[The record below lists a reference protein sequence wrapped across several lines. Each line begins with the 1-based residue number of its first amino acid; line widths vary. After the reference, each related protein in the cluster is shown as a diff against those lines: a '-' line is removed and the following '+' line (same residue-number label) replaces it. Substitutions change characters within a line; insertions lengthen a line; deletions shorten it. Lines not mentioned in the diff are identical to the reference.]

1 MSWLE
6 LDWNL
11 IGHNL
16 VFLGVAYLLALPIGW
31 ERERRHGYAGLRT
44 FPLVAV
50 AACANM
56 LIAQGYFETEESLSR
71 VLQGLLTGIGFIG
84 GGVILKS
91 EHNIRGVA
99 TAASIWATGAIGV
112 AVALKRLE
120 IALVLSVL
128 TLLTLRFL
136 EPWKERIRRYKG
148 LSNDD

>member
-1 MSWLE
+1 MGWLD

-16 VFLGVAYLLALPIGW
+16 LFLSVAYLLALPIGW
-31 ERERRHGYAGLRT
+31 ERERHDGGAGLRT

-50 AACANM
+50 AACGYM
-56 LIAQGYFETEESLSR
+56 LIGQGYFQTDAALSR
-71 VLQGLLTGIGFIG
+71 VLQGLLTGIGFLG

-91 EHNIRGVA
+91 EHNIRGMA

-120 IALVLSVL
+120 IALVLSLL

-136 EPWKERIRRYKG
+136 EPWKERIRRYKPPAG
-148 LSNDD
+148 DD